1 MQAYYITPSY
11 RKKAAFIPKYHKRAK
26 FRLSFVFFIKYA
38 CTETERWV
46 KHEKINI
53 KGVSVQTW
61 ARTAVLLLAL
71 ISQLCVIL
79 GKRSEAIDVDQW
91 QEYATYILTVIGSVW
106 SWWKNNSFTG
116 NAQKADKMLRGDE
129 NDGN

>member
-1 MQAYYITPSY
+1 M
-11 RKKAAFIPKYHKRAK
+11 KK
-26 FRLSFVFFIKYA
+26 L
-38 CTETERWV
+38 
-46 KHEKINI
+46 NI

-91 QEYATYILTVIGSVW
+91 QEYVTYAFTVGASLVA
-106 SWWKNNSFTG
+106 WWKNNSFTK
-116 NAQKADKMLRGDE
+116 NAQTADNILNGGDD
-129 NDGN
+129 NG